1 MEKIKDILKANEEK
15 NKIIKEFIEYFYR
28 YMDVGIKNI
37 KYNILSQDF
46 IENTKI
52 KVKEILENKELNEK
66 ELLEIFL
73 EKDNRI
79 YLVYEIKDGELEIPI
94 EEESEGIK
102 QILYLGVSLAEAL
115 YYNKIVVFD
124 KLEVGFHP
132 LLARKIVELFL
143 SEKNRAQLLFTAH
156 NTTLLDL
163 NLFRR
168 DQIYFTNRSP
178 KQVLKQLYNH

>member
-1 MEKIKDILKANEEK
+1 M
-15 NKIIKEFIEYFYR
+15 
-28 YMDVGIKNI
+28 
-37 KYNILSQDF
+37 
-46 IENTKI
+46 
-52 KVKEILENKELNEK
+52 
-66 ELLEIFL
+66 
-73 EKDNRI
+73 
-79 YLVYEIKDGELEIPI
+79 
-94 EEESEGIK
+94 
-102 QILYLGVSLAEAL
+102 SLAEAL

-143 SEKNRAQLLFTAH
+143 SEKNRAQLLFIAH

-178 KQVLKQLYNH
+178 KTGFKTIIQSLGQISGVRKSTDIEKAYLEGRYSEVQIFNIKEKNGINKK

>member
-1 MEKIKDILKANEEK
+1 MEKIKEILKTNEEK

-28 YMDVGIKNI
+28 YMNVGIKNI

-73 EKDNRI
+73 EKDSRI
-79 YLVYEIKDGELEIPI
+79 YLVYETEDGELEISI

-115 YYNKIVVFD
+115 YYNKIVIFD
-124 KLEVGFHP
+124 
-132 LLARKIVELFL
+132 
-143 SEKNRAQLLFTAH
+143 N
-156 NTTLLDL
+156 
-163 NLFRR
+163 
-168 DQIYFTNRSP
+168 
-178 KQVLKQLYNH
+178 